1 MKVILPE
8 FVRCILTT
16 FLKSDYEIYI
26 VGGIVRDLLMNK
38 KGNDWDFTT
47 NARPEQITALFKNSF
62 YDNQFG
68 TVGIIDPNE
77 IQKIPCAHPSVYQIT
92 TFRQEIGYSD
102 KRHPDKIEWGKTLED
117 DLIRRDFTI
126 NAMALKPETGNSSL
140 NQESWEMDIIDPHQ
154 GQADLKTKLI
164 KAVGNPN
171 ERFAEDALRM
181 LRAIRFS
188 AQLDFK
194 IDPETFLAIKN
205 NLPLLDHVSWERIR
219 DELLKML
226 SYPKAADG
234 YRLLH
239 ESGLAKKILPEVE
252 QGYGV
257 KQKSPGRHHIHDVW
271 THSVLS
277 LQYCTSTDPI
287 VRLASLVHDI
297 GKPLTVNRE
306 ENDII
311 TFYNHEYVGEFLARK
326 IARRLKL
333 SRPQQEKLVK
343 LVRWHQF
350 TVDERQTDK
359 AVRRFIRNVGKENLD
374 DILAVRTA
382 DRLGGGAKETSW
394 RLEKFKE
401 KLIEVQKQ
409 PFGLADLKINGTQI
423 MKILQIKPGPLVG
436 QILNAL
442 FEEIEDN
449 KDLNNK
455 EYLEKRVKEIKD
467 SLQNAN
473 G

>member
-8 FVRCILTT
+8 FVRSILTT

-26 VGGIVRDLLMNK
+26 VGGIVRDLLMDK

-47 NARPEQITALFKNSF
+47 NARPEQITALFKSSF
-62 YDNQFG
+62 YDNKFG
-68 TVGIIDPNE
+68 TVGVIDPNE
-77 IQKIPCAHPSVYQIT
+77 IQKNPCAHPSVYQIT
-92 TFRQEIGYSD
+92 TFRKEIGYSD
-102 KRHPDKIEWGKTLED
+102 KRHPDKVEWGKTLDD

-126 NAMALKPETGNSSL
+126 NAMALKPEANSSSPD
-140 NQESWEMDIIDPHQ
+140 QENWEMEIIDPHQ
-154 GQADLKTKLI
+154 GQTDLKTKLI
-164 KAVGNPN
+164 KAVGDPN
-171 ERFAEDALRM
+171 ERFTEDALRM
-181 LRAIRFS
+181 MRAIRFS
-188 AQLDFK
+188 AQLNFK

-205 NLPLLDHVSWERIR
+205 NLSLLDHVSWERIR

-226 SYPKAADG
+226 SYPNAADG

-277 LQYCTSTDPI
+277 LQHCTSANPI
-287 VRLASLVHDI
+287 VRLASLAHDI

-333 SRPQQEKLVK
+333 SRLEQEKLVK

-359 AVRRFIRNVGKENLD
+359 AVRRFIRNVGKENLE

-401 KLIEVQKQ
+401 KLIKVQKQ

-423 MKILQIKPGPLVG
+423 MKILQTKPGPLVG
-436 QILNAL
+436 QILNTL